1 MKISLIHKKN
11 RSLTI
16 FSYILIN
23 FIFFFFI
30 RLFFVGAR
38 NGHMPRVLLMVQ
50 TKRMTPAPAVIFMGF
65 TSLLYLVSTDMFA
78 LIDYVTFSNWLAI
91 TMSVVSLL
99 WLRKKRPEL
108 HRPLNIPL
116 IAPITFIV
124 ISTFLI
130 IFSIYQA
137 PTQTGVGCLIIA
149 SGIPIYL
156 ICAMP
161 KRHPKPIARA
171 ISKLT

>member
-1 MKISLIHKKN
+1 MLF
-11 RSLTI
+11 LL
-16 FSYILIN
+16 FV
-23 FIFFFFI
+23 I

-38 NGHMPRVLLMVQ
+38 NGHMPRMLLMVQ
-50 TKRMTPAPAVIFMGF
+50 TQRMTPAPAVIFMGL
-65 TSLLYLVSTDMFA
+65 TSLLYLVSTDMYA

-91 TMSVVSLL
+91 TMSVVALL

-124 ISTFLI
+124 ISSCLI

-149 SGIPIYL
+149 SGIPVYI

-161 KRHPKPIARA
+161 KRHPKPIERA
-171 ISKLT
+171 ISKYKLIFQFFKSLIFNMGL